1 VIEDPAF
8 EPPSLPRPR
17 PGLGDRA
24 GGRFG
29 CGACFAGVAATSA
42 ARVVCLICGRSRG
55 VVSFG
60 ALQGRIGKYN
70 DSKNKNQILENTW

>member
-1 VIEDPAF
+1 
-8 EPPSLPRPR
+8 
-17 PGLGDRA
+17 
-24 GGRFG
+24 
-29 CGACFAGVAATSA
+29 
-42 ARVVCLICGRSRG
+42 LICGRSRG